1 MLGEGKEKDMISVR
15 YGESENRP
23 PDVQKNAVGEDRI
36 RDLRIMIP
44 MRYQPRYHCHVR
56 KPTES
61 PQKQHLGFSNRW
73 RTGRVSWAAVW
84 VQVHNSTR

>member
-36 RDLRIMIP
+36 RDLRIM
-44 MRYQPRYHCHVR
+44 R
-56 KPTES
+56 PT
-61 PQKQHLGFSNRW
+61 R
-73 RTGRVSWAAVW
+73 
-84 VQVHNSTR
+84 